1 MLLRTLFLST
11 CFFLFSCANHSQPPQ
26 SFKNERVLILGD
38 SITQAGDYVSFMEY
52 YLNKNQPEENFDLI
66 SIGLSSETASGLSEK
81 AHPFPRPCIH
91 ERIQRALDTI
101 KPSLVFVCYGMNDG
115 IYAPQSKERFDAYK
129 KGIISLQEKIEAS
142 GAKVIFLTPPLF
154 DIAKKSKSARQLGAD
169 DYSYKNPY
177 TDYNEVLR
185 DYGQWLMET
194 SSHPVIDLNT
204 PMLRMTEL
212 GRKNNNLFH
221 LTKDGIHPNE
231 LGHLLI
237 AQSILTKLK
246 ILSME
251 SLAQTKL
258 SDITQDPLFKLVA
271 QRRQIRSKGWL
282 EFIGYTR
289 GKTVKSNSID
299 STEVRVKELQTQI
312 KAL

>member
-1 MLLRTLFLST
+1 
-11 CFFLFSCANHSQPPQ
+11 
-26 SFKNERVLILGD
+26 
-38 SITQAGDYVSFMEY
+38 
-52 YLNKNQPEENFDLI
+52 
-66 SIGLSSETASGLSEK
+66 
-81 AHPFPRPCIH
+81 
-91 ERIQRALDTI
+91 
-101 KPSLVFVCYGMNDG
+101 
-115 IYAPQSKERFDAYK
+115 
-129 KGIISLQEKIEAS
+129 
-142 GAKVIFLTPPLF
+142 
-154 DIAKKSKSARQLGAD
+154 
-169 DYSYKNPY
+169 
-177 TDYNEVLR
+177 
-185 DYGQWLMET
+185 
-194 SSHPVIDLNT
+194 
-204 PMLRMTEL
+204 
-212 GRKNNNLFH
+212 